1 VAIASYL
8 GAAATASIRRSRHSP
23 SPTPTAAAG
32 LAVDGGIGAAGERGA
47 AVVVSLATDVAF
59 FLALFALLTPRPWHV
74 RDLLPGVGIAG
85 LGWLVLESLGGWYV
99 NHAVAGASPTYGTF
113 ALVIG
118 LLSWLWLGSQLL
130 VVAAEANVVLSRHL
144 WPRALSGDL
153 EPADRF
159 ALERFAE
166 AARADPRER
175 IAISF
180 GNTGEP
186 SCSPPGGPPQ
196 RREQRRDHHDGH
208 QPPGRQPG

>member
-1 VAIASYL
+1 
-8 GAAATASIRRSRHSP
+8 
-23 SPTPTAAAG
+23 
-32 LAVDGGIGAAGERGA
+32 
-47 AVVVSLATDVAF
+47 
-59 FLALFALLTPRPWHV
+59 
-74 RDLLPGVGIAG
+74 DLLPGVGFAG
-85 LGWLVLESLGGWYV
+85 LGWLVLESLGGRYV
-99 NHAVAGASPTYGTF
+99 DHTVAGASPIYGTF

-118 LLSWLWLGSQLL
+118 LLSWFWLGSQLL
-130 VVAAEANVVLSRHL
+130 LVAAEANVVLSRHL

-208 QPPGRQPG
+208 QPPGRQ